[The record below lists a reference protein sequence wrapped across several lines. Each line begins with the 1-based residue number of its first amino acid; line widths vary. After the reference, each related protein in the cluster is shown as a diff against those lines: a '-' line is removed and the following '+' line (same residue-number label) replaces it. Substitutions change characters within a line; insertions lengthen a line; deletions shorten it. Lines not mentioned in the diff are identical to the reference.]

1 MLAIAGLAVIMASC
15 NTNYE
20 KTKSGLV
27 YKIFPGKGSGALLK
41 AGMFAKLN
49 REYLL
54 SPKDSV
60 LNSTYGKVPLFTAID
75 TGAKTDYS
83 FMELL
88 PKCKQG
94 DSVIFTISVDS
105 LKSKGA
111 IPDYNAMFRRGDQI
125 KGKMSI
131 LKTYAN
137 ENDVKA
143 DYEKEMLSER
153 DREIKDIKNYV
164 SKKGVKTEQTKNGV
178 FVQIENA
185 GDAQKAQ
192 PGKVASIMYKGYFV
206 TDGKVF
212 DTNMDTTKGH
222 IAPIDVVVGQG
233 RVIPGWEEA
242 LPYFGKGG
250 KGKIYVPAMLAYGPQ
265 GIEGAIPPFSNLIFD
280 IEIRDVKDAPKQTA
294 PAPGQQGGMNNLTPE
309 QIQQLQQ
316 QMQQQR
322 GQQQDPRQQQGAGQ
336 QDPRQQQRP

>member
-1 MLAIAGLAVIMASC
+1 MLTIASLAMVMASC

-20 KTKSGLV
+20 KTKSGLT
-27 YKIFPGKGSGALLK
+27 YKIFKGKGSGNMLK

-49 REYLL
+49 IEYLL
-54 SPKDSV
+54 SPKDTV
-60 LNSTYGKVPLFTAID
+60 LNSTYGKVPLFTAVD
-75 TGAKTDYS
+75 TSAKTAYS

-88 PKCKQG
+88 PKVKQG

-111 IPDYNAMFRRGDQI
+111 IPEYNEIFKRGDQI

-131 LKTYAN
+131 LKIYTN
-137 ENDVKA
+137 ENDIKA
-143 DYEKEMLSER
+143 DYEKEMASEK
-153 DREIKDIKNYV
+153 DREIKDIKDYL
-164 SKKGVKTEQTKNGV
+164 SKKGINAQQTKNGA

-185 GDAQKAQ
+185 GDAQKAEA
-192 PGKVASIMYKGYFV
+192 GKVASIMYKGYFL
-206 TDGKVF
+206 TNTNKVF

-222 IAPIDVVVGQG
+222 TDPINVPVGAGQ
-233 RVIPGWEEA
+233 VIPGWDEA

-265 GIEGAIPPFSNLIFD
+265 GSQGAIPPYSNLIFD
-280 IEIRDVKDAPKQTA
+280 VEIRDVKDAPKQTA
-294 PAPGQQGGMNNLTPE
+294 PTGQQGMNNLTPE

-322 GQQQDPRQQQGAGQ
+322 GQQQQPSK
-336 QDPRQQQRP
+336 

>member
-49 REYLL
+49 IQYVL

-60 LNSTYGKVPLFTAID
+60 LNSTYGKVPLFAAID
-75 TGAKTDYS
+75 TSAKTAYS

-105 LKSKGA
+105 LKNKGA
-111 IPDYNAMFRRGDQI
+111 IPEYLKRGDQI
-125 KGKMSI
+125 SCKMSI
-131 LKTYAN
+131 LKTFAN
-137 ENDVKA
+137 ENDIRA
-143 DYEKEMLSER
+143 DYEKEMVTER
-153 DREIKDIKNYV
+153 EREITDVKNYI
-164 SKKGVKTEQTKNGV
+164 SKKGVKAEQTKNGV
-178 FVQIENA
+178 FVEIENA

-192 PGKVASIMYKGYFV
+192 IGKVASVMYKGYLQS
-206 TDGKVF
+206 DGKVF
-212 DTNMDTTKGH
+212 DTNMDSTKGRTQ
-222 IAPIDVVVGQG
+222 PFDVVVGQG

-250 KGKIYVPAMLAYGPQ
+250 KGKLYIPAMLAYGPQ
-265 GIEGAIPPFSNLIFD
+265 GSQGAIPPFSNLIFD
-280 IEIRDVKDAPKQTA
+280 IEVRDVKDAPKQTA

-322 GQQQDPRQQQGAGQ
+322 GQQQQDPRQQQGAS
-336 QDPRQQQRP
+336 QQQRPK